1 MHFDLADH
9 LESSIRVRPPHHR
22 HHHRHHHH
30 QLGKLHNARTSCTFK
45 PPLSLKC
52 TQPVAPTPTSR
63 HRGLGRRPVLLQF
76 KKLAEQRK
84 LLMLQ
89 KFLFEYVELG
99 NFLEP
104 PECQIEVDW
113 TKTHGSGCICILP
126 TVHLMYKN
134 ICTFPDNSFT
144 FVTPERQNNRMPKH
158 TNDIKDIPP
167 PRIPSL
173 LLFQTSFGFIYR

>member
-1 MHFDLADH
+1 MNN
-9 LESSIRVRPPHHR
+9 R
-22 HHHRHHHH
+22 
-30 QLGKLHNARTSCTFK
+30 
-45 PPLSLKC
+45 
-52 TQPVAPTPTSR
+52 
-63 HRGLGRRPVLLQF
+63 
-76 KKLAEQRK
+76 
-84 LLMLQ
+84 
-89 KFLFEYVELG
+89 FEYVELG

-104 PECQIEVDW
+104 PECKIEVDW

-173 LLFQTSFGFIYR
+173 LLFQTSFGFIYRRRITKMCNGPSCCNRSLHFNNNTPSSLFTAFVALYH